1 MKDKLL
7 NWLNFILVADV
18 FLVILGFG
26 WLVIAVIGDA
36 SGINLGLDLWHK
48 LWIPVFNPA
57 IGILM
62 GGALFSGIISWVSK
76 KLAKNEL
83 L

>member
-1 MKDKLL
+1 
-7 NWLNFILVADV
+7 
-18 FLVILGFG
+18 
-26 WLVIAVIGDA
+26 
-36 SGINLGLDLWHK
+36 LWHK

-76 KLAKNEL
+76 KLTKNEL
-83 L
+83 S